1 MPGGDVRRLAVS
13 SSPKLTPD
21 EIASRS
27 FGRAVRGVSEQEVRS
42 FLTRVAE
49 EVGALNDREDALRER
64 VRALEEALANPPA
77 PTEQQLLD
85 ALGEET
91 ARVLRSAQEAAE
103 DIRTRADEHAA
114 TVLREAEESARA
126 TREAAEV
133 EARERTERAEASA
146 VAMEEAA
153 STASA
158 AARAAAEDDATRVRE
173 AAERD
178 AQRVRDEARVESESQ
193 VEAARQT
200 GRDMLAEAKAVRERV
215 LADLARRRELLTAQI
230 EELRGGRDR
239 LLGAYRVV
247 KQTLSDATQA
257 LGQVEA
263 RGAAVLATPAPA
275 SAAPEIDD
283 ELAAAVA
290 IADEPEPVL
299 ETDPAP
305 EAEPEAP
312 TAAAVVEPIVD
323 PTPAGS
329 AEAATGL
336 RGRRKRL
343 RETFGIR
350 DEDAVRVEESVT
362 VIAATDGE
370 VTEVAVVEE
379 ITVEPPAPAVSD
391 LFARLRA
398 DAEAPSPEPEPGPT
412 PAPEPA
418 IDGPVAAEAAVE
430 PEPEPDPEPELESEP
445 AAGDTW
451 VTPLEEPGA
460 EPADADAAVRAERE
474 VVLTP
479 LARDLLKRAKRAL
492 QDDQNAVLDRLR
504 TAKGRPDAERV
515 VGTDDERLAVW
526 SEVLAPPIA
535 AAYTGAHTTHT
546 TEPAPDAPASLTAD
560 AVAAVAG
567 PLRDR
572 LVAAVGLHDTE
583 GDDAVQRAIGA
594 AYREAKGAP
603 LDEAVGDALAA
614 AWARGVHD
622 AVPEGTLLRWV
633 PAEVGRC
640 ADCDDNALEA
650 TRRGE
655 AFPTGQPHP
664 PAHPGCRC
672 MVTPAHA

>member
-27 FGRAVRGVSEQEVRS
+27 FARAVRGVSEQEVRS

-64 VRALEEALANPPA
+64 IAVLEEQLRNPPA

-103 DIRTRADEHAA
+103 DIRSRAEDRAA
-114 TVLREAEESARA
+114 EVLREAEEAARA
-126 TREAAEV
+126 AREAAEL
-133 EARERTERAEASA
+133 EARERTGSAE
-146 VAMEEAA
+146 E
-153 STASA
+153 
-158 AARAAAEDDATRVRE
+158 RAAAIEAAAAGASTSVRE
-173 AAERD
+173 AAE
-178 AQRVRDEARVESESQ
+178 AHAARVREEAEQEAERVREEARAESESV
-193 VEAARQT
+193 VESARQT

-263 RGAAVLATPAPA
+263 RGAAVLASPAPA
-275 SAAPEIDD
+275 GSAPEIDD

-290 IADEPEPVL
+290 LSEAPEPVV
-299 ETDPAP
+299 ESEPSVEAPESPAVVPEAPAASAP
-305 EAEPEAP
+305 EAP
-312 TAAAVVEPIVD
+312 AA
-323 PTPAGS
+323 
-329 AEAATGL
+329 
-336 RGRRKRL
+336 RGRRRRL
-343 RETFGIR
+343 RETFGIKD
-350 DEDAVRVEESVT
+350 DEGVRVEESVT
-362 VIAATDGE
+362 VIAVG
-370 VTEVAVVEE
+370 TEDEAAVAVVEAVS
-379 ITVEPPAPAVSD
+379 VEATPGEGPAVSD
-391 LFARLRA
+391 IFARLRA
-398 DAEAPSPEPEPGPT
+398 DAEAPAPQPEGDLASE
-412 PAPEPA
+412 
-418 IDGPVAAEAAVE
+418 PVAAVEEAGPRTAAPAVAPTVE
-430 PEPEPDPEPELESEP
+430 EP
-445 AAGDTW
+445 AP
-451 VTPLEEPGA
+451 TPLEDTGS

-474 VVLTP
+474 VVLGP
-479 LARDLLKRAKRAL
+479 LQRDLVKRAKRAL

-504 TAKGRPDAERV
+504 TAKGRPDPAQVVGDDAER
-515 VGTDDERLAVW
+515 AAAW
-526 SEVLAPPIA
+526 AEVIAPPIA
-535 AAYTGAHTTHT
+535 AAHTGAHTTHT
-546 TEPAPDAPASLTAD
+546 TEPAPEVPEDLVTT
-560 AVAAVAG
+560 AVAAIAD

-572 LVAAVGLHDTE
+572 LLAAVARHDAE
-583 GDDAVQRAIGA
+583 GEDAVQRAIGA

-603 LDEAVGDALAA
+603 LEDAVADALAA

-655 AFPTGQPHP
+655 AFPTGQAHP

-672 MVTPAHA
+672 MLTPAHA

>member
-64 VRALEEALANPPA
+64 NRALEAELANPPA
-77 PTEQQLLD
+77 PTEQQLLA

-103 DIRTRADEHAA
+103 DIRTRAEDRAA
-114 TVLREAEESARA
+114 VVLREAEETARS
-126 TREAAEV
+126 TRETAET
-133 EARERTERAEASA
+133 EARERTEAAEAT
-146 VAMEEAA
+146 AA
-153 STASA
+153 AIESA
-158 AARAAAEDDATRVRE
+158 ATDASGSLRE
-173 AAERD
+173 AAETHAAQVREDAERD
-178 AQRVRDEARVESESQ
+178 AARVREDARIESESV
-193 VEAARQT
+193 VESARQT

-275 SAAPEIDD
+275 SAAPDIDD

-290 IADEPEPVL
+290 VAVEPEPVM
-299 ETDPAP
+299 EPEPVPAVEAPEVGAPAAEVPAPTPDPA
-305 EAEPEAP
+305 EP
-312 TAAAVVEPIVD
+312 
-323 PTPAGS
+323 
-329 AEAATGL
+329 
-336 RGRRKRL
+336 RGRRRRL

-350 DEDAVRVEESVT
+350 DEDSVRVEESVT
-362 VIAATDGE
+362 VIAVDGPDAAA
-370 VTEVAVVEE
+370 VVVVEE
-379 ITVEPPAPAVSD
+379 TTTEGPAVSD
-391 LFARLRA
+391 IFARLRA
-398 DAEAPSPEPEPGPT
+398 DAEAPT
-412 PAPEPA
+412 PEPA
-418 IDGPVAAEAAVE
+418 PDAEASGDDAGPTATVDGPMAE
-430 PEPEPDPEPELESEP
+430 EP
-445 AAGDTW
+445 APA
-451 VTPLEEPGA
+451 PLEETDS
-460 EPADADAAVRAERE
+460 EPADADAAVRAECE

-479 LARDLLKRAKRAL
+479 LRRDAVKRAKRAL

-504 TAKGRPDAERV
+504 TVKGRPDPTAIVGDDADRAEAWA
-515 VGTDDERLAVW
+515 AVMA
-526 SEVLAPPIA
+526 SPIA
-535 AAYTGAHTTHT
+535 AAYVGAHTTHT
-546 TEPAPDAPASLTAD
+546 TEPAPDAPASLVAD
-560 AVAAVAG
+560 AVAAIAV

-572 LVAAVGLHDTE
+572 LVVAVELHDTDGE
-583 GDDAVQRAIGA
+583 DAARRAIGA

-603 LDEAVGDALAA
+603 LEDAVADALAA

-622 AVPEGTLLRWV
+622 AVAEGTLLRWV
-633 PAEVGRC
+633 PSEVGRC

-650 TRRGE
+650 TRRGD

-672 MVTPAHA
+672 MLTPAHA

>member
-64 VRALEEALANPPA
+64 IRALESELANPPA

-103 DIRTRADEHAA
+103 DIRSRAEERAA

-126 TREAAEV
+126 TREAADEA
-133 EARERTERAEASA
+133 ARERTERAEASA
-146 VAMEEAA
+146 AAMEEAA
-153 STASA
+153 ANASA
-158 AARAAAEDDATRVRE
+158 AARAAAEDEATRTRE
-173 AAERD
+173 TAALEAERL
-178 AQRVRDEARVESESQ
+178 REEARVESESQ

-275 SAAPEIDD
+275 DAAPEIDD

-290 IADEPEPVL
+290 IAEEPEPVL
-299 ETDPAP
+299 EAETTPAP
-305 EAEPEAP
+305 EEPTVGAAPEPAAAEPEAP
-312 TAAAVVEPIVD
+312 
-323 PTPAGS
+323 
-329 AEAATGL
+329 EAATGL

-350 DEDAVRVEESVT
+350 DDDAVQVEESVT
-362 VIAATDGE
+362 VITATDGE

-379 ITVEPPAPAVSD
+379 TTVEAPAPAVSD

-398 DAEAPSPEPEPGPT
+398 DAET

-418 IDGPVAAEAAVE
+418 VESSSEPVPVAAVEETPTVDE
-430 PEPEPDPEPELESEP
+430 PEPTAPVD
-445 AAGDTW
+445 DTW
-451 VTPLEEPGA
+451 VTPLEETGS
-460 EPADADAAVRAERE
+460 EPEDADAAVRAERE
-474 VVLTP
+474 VVLAP

-504 TAKGRPDAERV
+504 TVKGRPDAERV
-515 VGTDDERLAVW
+515 VGTDDERLAAW
-526 SEVLAPPIA
+526 SEVLAPPIG

-546 TEPAPDAPASLTAD
+546 TEPAPEAPAALTAE

-572 LVAAVGLHDTE
+572 LVAAVALHDTE
-583 GDDAVQRAIGA
+583 GDDAVRRAIGA

-603 LDEAVGDALAA
+603 LDDAVGDALAA

-640 ADCDDNALEA
+640 PDCDDNALEA

-672 MVTPAHA
+672 MLTPAHA